1 MAAAIRPLRAFDLP
15 IVRVATGGGDI
26 QGEAWEGEATMVNSP
41 PLDDLSSAVG
51 KTAAIAWLEARG
63 AEYAQVQY
71 HLRD

>member
-1 MAAAIRPLRAFDLP
+1 
-15 IVRVATGGGDI
+15 
-26 QGEAWEGEATMVNSP
+26 MVNSP
-41 PLDDLSSAVG
+41 PLDDLSSAVA